1 MATVVTNAMNKSAD
15 VNIKN
20 YKRQIDALRKQ
31 LNNPTV
37 VRDPARTQK
46 IYDQIEETK
55 HKIEVESRQTR
66 KAVPVSN
73 APMVGQRSA
82 RKNKRHFTI

>member
-1 MATVVTNAMNKSAD
+1 MATTTTNKADRSAE

-20 YKRQIDALRKQ
+20 YKRQIEALRKQ
-31 LNNPTV
+31 LSSPTV
-37 VRDPARTQK
+37 VRDPARTQQ
-46 IYDQIEETK
+46 IYDQIEEVK

-73 APMVGQRSA
+73 APIIGQRSTK
-82 RKNKRHFTI
+82 KNKRHFTI